1 MSTAT
6 SRLALLKPAGSE
18 DVNVGTQLNN
28 NFDAIDLNMNF
39 RSCTSSTRPSTAY
52 AGLSIRETDT
62 SRLYVSNG
70 SAPVSASWV
79 EIPNGVAT
87 YASNLTFA
95 SSGVINIGD
104 TNLYRSA
111 TNVLKTD
118 DSLTVGGNLSVTG
131 IGQMLY
137 ARKSSDTARATATLS
152 DDPHLTTTVVANA
165 EYVVE
170 MMLHWYTS
178 DETNADLNLDFTIP
192 ASATGNYLSFAQP
205 TSGTTTDGTVRTMST
220 VIDAARTYGADS
232 DTANPSGMLYRG
244 VLITGAS
251 GGTYAVQFARTGA
264 SGTLTMLA
272 NSYMKLT
279 RVA

>member
-1 MSTAT
+1 MSTNT
-6 SRLALLKPAGSE
+6 SRLSLLKPAGSE
-18 DVNVGTQLNN
+18 DVNVATQLDA
-28 NFDAIDLNMNF
+28 NFDVIDLNMNY
-39 RSCTSSTRPSTAY
+39 RVCTSSTRPSTTY

-62 SRLYVSNG
+62 GRLYVSNG
-70 SAPVSASWV
+70 SAPVSGSWV

-87 YASNLTFA
+87 FASNLTFS

-104 TNLYRSA
+104 VNLYRSA

-118 DSLTVGGNLSVTG
+118 DSLIVGGNFSATG
-131 IGQMLY
+131 IGQILY
-137 ARKSSDTARATATLS
+137 ARKTADTARATATLS
-152 DDPHLTTTVVANA
+152 DDPHLTVTAAANA

-178 DETNADLNLDFTIP
+178 DETNADLNLDFTVP
-192 ASATGNYLSFAQP
+192 SLATGTYLSFAQP
-205 TSGTTTDGTVRTMST
+205 VAGTTTDGTVRTMST
-220 VIDAARTYGADS
+220 VIDASRTFAADS
-232 DTANPSGMLYRG
+232 DTANPSGMLFRG

-251 GGTYAVQFARTGA
+251 GGTYAMQFARTGA